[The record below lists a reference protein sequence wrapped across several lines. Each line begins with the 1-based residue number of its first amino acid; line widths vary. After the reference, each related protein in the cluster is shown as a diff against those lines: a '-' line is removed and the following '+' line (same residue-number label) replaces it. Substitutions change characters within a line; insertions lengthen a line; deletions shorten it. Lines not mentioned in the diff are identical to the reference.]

1 MKYRIHIGIGIENA
15 KKHSAICEFNH
26 EFLAELV
33 EVIENQPK
41 LDIVLSNFDAKKR
54 YLELNGDFGDLE
66 KLKNEFSNSK
76 IKKSIEEDFECLI
89 LACDKALKHNMHLYL
104 IME

>member
-1 MKYRIHIGIGIENA
+1 MKYQIHLGTGIENA

-33 EVIENQPK
+33 EVIEKEPQ
-41 LDIVLSNFDAKKR
+41 LDIFLSNFDANNR
-54 YLELNGDFGDLE
+54 YLEISGDSGDLE
-66 KLKNEFSNSK
+66 KIKTNLSKLKVKESVES
-76 IKKSIEEDFECLI
+76 DFECLI
-89 LACDKALKHNMHLYL
+89 LACDKALKDNMHLYL